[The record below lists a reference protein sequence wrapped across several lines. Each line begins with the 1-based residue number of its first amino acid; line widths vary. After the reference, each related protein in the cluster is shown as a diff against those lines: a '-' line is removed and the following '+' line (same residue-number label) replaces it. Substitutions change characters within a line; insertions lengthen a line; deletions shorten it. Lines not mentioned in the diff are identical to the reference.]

1 MGRPFGFPVSLF
13 LFKVVDVANVGCYN
27 APISSRHGAILKIL
41 FIGDIVGRP
50 GRHLVRDLLPRL
62 VVKHA
67 VDLVI
72 ANAENA
78 AAGFGLTR
86 DVVAELFSF
95 GIDVMTTGNH
105 VWDKR
110 DGVDCLDQEPALLRP
125 ANYPPDTPGRG
136 ATVFQTAAGIDVAVV
151 NLEGR
156 VFMGELDC
164 PFRKADELIN
174 QLDQDQ
180 KIIIVDFHAEASSE
194 KGALGAYLD
203 GRVSA
208 VIGTH
213 THVQTAD
220 ERILPAGTAFITDA
234 GMTGARD
241 SVIGI
246 RKELS
251 VQRFLTQMPVRYEI
265 AKKDPMLCAVVVDID
280 EATGLARQIER
291 VMELEN

>member
-1 MGRPFGFPVSLF
+1 M
-13 LFKVVDVANVGCYN
+13 
-27 APISSRHGAILKIL
+27 KIL

-50 GRHLVRDLLPRL
+50 GRQLVREALPRL
-62 VVKHA
+62 VDQHM
-67 VDLVI
+67 VDLVV
-72 ANAENA
+72 ANVENA
-78 AAGFGLTR
+78 AAGFGLTP
-86 DVVAELFSF
+86 DVVSELFDH

-110 DGVDCLDQEPALLRP
+110 DGLVCLDQEPALLRP
-125 ANYPPDTPGRG
+125 ANYPPGVPGHGVG
-136 ATVFQTAAGIDVAVV
+136 AFHTAAGLSVTVI

-156 VFMGELDC
+156 VFMGGLDC
-164 PFRKADELIN
+164 PFRKADEL
-174 QLDQDQ
+174 LGGLGDDQ
-180 KIIIVDFHAEASSE
+180 KIIMVDFHAEATSE

-208 VIGTH
+208 VVGTH

-220 ERILPAGTAFITDA
+220 ERVLPGGTAFISDA

-265 AKKDPMLCAVVVDID
+265 AKKDPVLCGVVVSINESTGRANDI
-280 EATGLARQIER
+280 IR
-291 VMELEN
+291 VMELGN

>member
-1 MGRPFGFPVSLF
+1 VLKRLEPV
-13 LFKVVDVANVGCYN
+13 
-27 APISSRHGAILKIL
+27 LKIL

-50 GRHLVRDLLPRL
+50 GRRMVRDQLPRL
-62 VVKHA
+62 VAAHQ

-72 ANAENA
+72 ANGENA
-78 AAGFGLTR
+78 AAGFGLTP
-86 DVVAELFSF
+86 DVVTELLGF
-95 GIDVMTTGNH
+95 GIDVLTTGNH

-110 DGVDCLDQEPALLRP
+110 DGLVCLDQEPALLRP
-125 ANYPPDTPGRG
+125 ANYPEGAPGRG
-136 ATVFQTAAGIDVAVV
+136 SAIYRSAGGAALAVI

-156 VFMGELDC
+156 VFMGGLDC
-164 PFRKADELIN
+164 PFRKADTLLAEIG
-174 QLDQDQ
+174 DQTLCVF
-180 KIIIVDFHAEASSE
+180 VDFHAEATSE
-194 KGALGAYLD
+194 KGALAAYLD

-208 VIGTH
+208 IVGTH

-220 ERILPAGTAFITDA
+220 ERILPGGTAFMTDA

-265 AKKDPMLCAVVVDID
+265 AKRDPVLCGVVVTID
-280 EATGLARQIER
+280 ESSGKAQQIER
-291 VMELEN
+291 IMVSGS

>member
-1 MGRPFGFPVSLF
+1 L
-13 LFKVVDVANVGCYN
+13 N
-27 APISSRHGAILKIL
+27 IL

-50 GRHLVRDLLPRL
+50 GRYLVRDHLPRL
-62 VVKHA
+62 VDRHA
-67 VDLVI
+67 IDLVI
-72 ANAENA
+72 ANSENA

-86 DVVAELFSF
+86 DVIAELFSA

-110 DGVDCLDQEPALLRP
+110 EGLDCLDLEPALLRP
-125 ANYPPDTPGRG
+125 ANYPAGTPGSG
-136 ATVFQTAAGIDVAVV
+136 VGVYKTAVGTKVAVV

-156 VFMGELDC
+156 VFMSELDC
-164 PFRKADELIN
+164 PFRKADEILSG
-174 QLDQDQ
+174 LDPSI
-180 KIIIVDFHAEASSE
+180 KVVFVDFHAEASSE

-208 VIGTH
+208 VVGTH

-220 ERILPAGTAFITDA
+220 ERLLPGGTAFITDA

-251 VQRFLTQMPVRYEI
+251 IQRFLTQMPVRYEV
-265 AKKDPMLCAVVVDID
+265 AKKDPVLCGVVVSID
-280 EATGLARQIER
+280 ESCGKATRIER
-291 VMELEN
+291 VMVQDN